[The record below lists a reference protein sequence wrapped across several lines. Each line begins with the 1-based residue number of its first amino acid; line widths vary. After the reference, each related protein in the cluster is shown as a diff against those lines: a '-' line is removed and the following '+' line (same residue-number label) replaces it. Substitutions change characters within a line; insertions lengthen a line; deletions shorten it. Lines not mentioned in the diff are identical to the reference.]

1 MTEQSFLH
9 CPATLVNTEGNYQVT
24 GVRIYGLF
32 PILSK
37 TNIMYS
43 FSCADYF
50 QAELISFL
58 KCHWEGEHPMPS
70 LVKQVTS
77 LLLVLCSLLITSCAP
92 TPLSRQTPY
101 PTQLASPI
109 TRQTPQQLQLT
120 SSAWEPISLPATN
133 TALLSSTV
141 SPDNPSTIYACTSA
155 SRTPGVASSI
165 ALWQTHD
172 AGQHWSS
179 LPIPKATGTDCS
191 ISLAPSLH
199 QRVAVLITDW
209 CSDQPSCTHNTLYF
223 STDSGTTW
231 QQLSLATTVPHGATI
246 TQNEIIVADRHLY
259 LWYSY
264 GIRQDTSQHSLLVRS
279 DDDGLTWSRID
290 SHVEPHG
297 FFLPPQIGQDELLV
311 LSTRTLPPANPSETL
326 LWTSHD
332 AGSSWRLVGTIPPPA
347 DNFLLFSQ
355 PPGSSW
361 PTPQIPLYA
370 LGAEQLP
377 SDLYELK
384 VLQSTNGQHW
394 SLLPPLPVPGTSV
407 EHPGLLQ
414 ALAVTGDG
422 DLLAFGPDPK
432 IGLPSSLST
441 PLDPIPTFWLW
452 IWNPRTSTWQ
462 VLSSPLAHPAHEGC
476 GLCWSAQLSTG
487 PDQSTYLYVHHWEV
501 MNSFF
506 RVRLPS
512 LPAAQRY

>member
-77 LLLVLCSLLITSCAP
+77 LLLVLCSLLIASCAP

-165 ALWQTHD
+165 AFWQTHD

-246 TQNEIIVADRHLY
+246 TQNEIIVADRH
-259 LWYSY
+259 
-264 GIRQDTSQHSLLVRS
+264 
-279 DDDGLTWSRID
+279 
-290 SHVEPHG
+290 
-297 FFLPPQIGQDELLV
+297 
-311 LSTRTLPPANPSETL
+311 
-326 LWTSHD
+326 
-332 AGSSWRLVGTIPPPA
+332 
-347 DNFLLFSQ
+347 
-355 PPGSSW
+355 
-361 PTPQIPLYA
+361 
-370 LGAEQLP
+370 
-377 SDLYELK
+377 
-384 VLQSTNGQHW
+384 
-394 SLLPPLPVPGTSV
+394 
-407 EHPGLLQ
+407 
-414 ALAVTGDG
+414 
-422 DLLAFGPDPK
+422 
-432 IGLPSSLST
+432 
-441 PLDPIPTFWLW
+441 
-452 IWNPRTSTWQ
+452 
-462 VLSSPLAHPAHEGC
+462 
-476 GLCWSAQLSTG
+476 
-487 PDQSTYLYVHHWEV
+487 
-501 MNSFF
+501 
-506 RVRLPS
+506 
-512 LPAAQRY
+512 